1 MSVQHDIGR
10 KGVTKRGVHGV
21 RTASGVT
28 SFGNITDK
36 NGKLLLIPVWKN
48 ASLGAVIEPGKLE
61 QVSKEIT
68 AEQKAAQRKAKFG
81 GKLNLIPAAVGAG
94 FAALSPFFGSS
105 EAEASTP
112 QGILSQVDDFSNVM
126 PSKSGWFGRVAPV
139 GSYGAQPYIDK
150 RQARLD
156 EERRPPTENELLGAE
171 RRRKFMSALD
181 YGSRKSEQL
190 LTGGQG
196 YQDKWNLHPS
206 VSSLMQFGIDPSW
219 LVGGPLVKGALKGP
233 KLVKSLLN
241 L

>member
-1 MSVQHDIGR
+1 MPSRYRRTI
-10 KGVTKRGVHGV
+10 KGGSRFGVIPWLTGAV
-21 RTASGVT
+21 ASA
-28 SFGNITDK
+28 
-36 NGKLLLIPVWKN
+36 
-48 ASLGAVIEPGKLE
+48 ASL
-61 QVSKEIT
+61 
-68 AEQKAAQRKAKFG
+68 
-81 GKLNLIPAAVGAG
+81 
-94 FAALSPFFGSS
+94 FFGSS

-112 QGILSQVDDFSNVM
+112 QGILDQVYDFSNGM

-139 GSYGAQPYIDK
+139 GSYEAQPYIDK

-181 YGSRKSEQL
+181 WPSRKSEEL

-206 VSSLMQFGIDPSW
+206 VASLMQFGIDPSW
-219 LVGGPLVKGALKGP
+219 LVGAPLVKGTLKGP
-233 KLVKSLLN
+233 QLAKSLLN